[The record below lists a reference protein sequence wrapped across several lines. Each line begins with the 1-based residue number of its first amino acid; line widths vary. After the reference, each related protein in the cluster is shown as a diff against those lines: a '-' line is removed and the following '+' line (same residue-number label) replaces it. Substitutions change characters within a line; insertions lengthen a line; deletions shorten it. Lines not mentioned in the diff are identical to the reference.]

1 VYDLISNSI
10 KGVPDSKIRILSNI
24 FYLGEIFGCISIA
37 RVPDV
42 HGRKWPFLISV
53 AIQLPCYVTLLVS
66 KSLTLNTCLSFIMGF
81 LHIGIYNGGY
91 VNVCEYVN
99 TPWKNNVCTVLM
111 AFDMLSTIL
120 IGVYF

>member
-1 VYDLISNSI
+1 MISNSI

-42 HGRKWPFLISV
+42 FGRKWPFLISI
-53 AIQLPCYVTLLVS
+53 AAQLPCYFTLLVS
-66 KSLTLNTCLSFIMGF
+66 RSLTLNTCLSFIMGF
-81 LHIGIYNGGY
+81 LRIGIYNGGY

-99 TPWKNNVCTVLM
+99 TPWKNNVCTVLL
-111 AFDMLSTIL
+111 AFDMLSTML